1 MRFKSPTTGGLQV
14 FAVAGTNTVSFG
26 IRATATA
33 REGLLGFAVE
43 RLDRAS
49 GERHWV
55 KGYKVFRSIIPNPT
69 PKTKVSTFDHP
80 VQSLVWDD
88 FTAVPDHGYDY
99 LFHPLKGTPAALDRT
114 TPPVTVSVTTE
125 PRGAGAHDVFF
136 NRGVT
141 GSQSYAINF
150 GNKAPDKQ
158 PTPDKREQAF
168 AWLSRDLDDAVIEFI
183 ESAKK
188 GDAIRGCFYEFRFAA
203 VLAALKAAKVR
214 GVDVKLIVDLKVN
227 ERTVKPSPK
236 NGLTKPKF
244 VPSNPRV
251 ANLEAIEAAGL
262 PMSVIIPRE
271 ARRDDIQH
279 NKFMVLLRGK
289 TARRPVEVWTGST
302 NLTDGGIFGQANVG
316 HRIRD
321 DKTAALFLEYWKLL
335 ESDPGAATD
344 AKTDPV
350 NIAFLKTI
358 DELSPTPK
366 SVKDIPPGI
375 TPLFSPR
382 GHLGPLDLY
391 VQLLA
396 GAKSMSCG
404 TFAFGIP
411 HPFRAAINANGSA
424 GPLCFLL
431 LEDKD
436 RPKPTKANPGP
447 VIFLNSRNNT
457 YKASGSELHTPLGRW
472 VAETN
477 NKVLGLNFHVNYVH
491 LKFILSDPLGPDPIV
506 VTGSANFSSASTT
519 ENDENMVLIRGDR
532 RVADLYFTEFNRL
545 WGHYQYRSVV
555 ADTERRKAQAKAAKA
570 QGDLPTPGAPA
581 AHSHQDLFENTDWLK
596 NYEPG
601 DLRSKRVAQFVKMA
615 L

>member
-1 MRFKSPTTGGLQV
+1 MRFKSPSKGGLQV

-26 IRATATA
+26 LRATPTA
-33 REGLLGFAVE
+33 RKGLLGFAIE
-43 RLDRAS
+43 RVDRS
-49 GERHWV
+49 TGERHWV
-55 KGYKVFRSIIPNPT
+55 QGYKVFRSIIPNPT
-69 PKTKVSTFDHP
+69 PETKVSTYDHP

-88 FTAVPDHGYDY
+88 FTAADGHGYDY
-99 LFHPLKGTPAALDRT
+99 VFHPLKGTPANLDRT

-125 PRGAGAHDVFF
+125 PLSAGTHDVFF

-158 PTPDKREQAF
+158 STPKKRKEAF
-168 AWLSRDLDDAVIEFI
+168 AWLSRHLDEAIVDFI
-183 ESAKK
+183 GSARK
-188 GDAIRGCFYEFRFAA
+188 GDALRGCFYEFRFAA
-203 VLAALKAAKVR
+203 VLKALKEAVDR
-214 GVDVKLIVDLKVN
+214 GVDVRLIVDMKIN
-227 ERTVKPSPK
+227 ERTIKPTPK
-236 NGLTKPKF
+236 NKLKKPRF
-244 VPSNPRV
+244 EPSNPRV
-251 ANLEAIEAAGL
+251 KNQEAITKAKL
-262 PMSVIIPRE
+262 PADAIIARE

-289 TARRPVEVWTGST
+289 SARKPVEVWTGST
-302 NLTDGGIFGQANVG
+302 NLTDGGIYGQANVG

-321 DKTAALFLEYWKLL
+321 EKTAALFLEYWKLL
-335 ESDPGAATD
+335 ESDPGAPTD
-344 AKTDPV
+344 AKTNPV
-350 NIAFLKTI
+350 NIAFLKAV
-358 DELSPTPK
+358 DALSPAPTSP
-366 SVKDIPPGI
+366 KDIPQGI

-382 GHLGPLDLY
+382 GQLGPLALY
-391 VQLLA
+391 VRLLA
-396 GAKSMSCG
+396 EAKSLSCG

-411 HPFRAAINANGSA
+411 LPFRQAINANGKD

-431 LEDKD
+431 LEEKD

-447 VIFLNSRNNT
+447 VIFLNSKNNT

-477 NKVLGLNFHVNYVH
+477 NKVLDLNVHVTYIH
-491 LKFILSDPLGPDPIV
+491 LKFILHDPLGPDPIV
-506 VTGSANFSSASTT
+506 VTGSANFSSASTI

-555 ADTERRKAQAKAAKA
+555 EDTARRR
-570 QGDLPTPGAPA
+570 LPPGSPAP
-581 AHSHQDLFENTDWLK
+581 HNYQDLWENTDWQK
-596 NYEPG
+596 DYEPG
-601 DLRSKRVAQFVKMA
+601 DLRSKRVDQFVKMA